1 MTHAQSHPCPPAAY
15 GYAPVLVYPAGY
27 VCPPCPCGTPM
38 VSPYELAVASGGA
51 SAQAFVG
58 GATHVHISLEY
69 VVDDAASAPSIKVTT
84 VSGGSTSTWEETAP
98 TAGYQ
103 VKSDFMSLQP
113 GAKVTLDAIEATARL
128 RWCETFC
135 C

>member
-1 MTHAQSHPCPPAAY
+1 MCQAQTYPSYGCQPC
-15 GYAPVLVYPAGY
+15 
-27 VCPPCPCGTPM
+27 CCGTTM
-38 VSPYELAVASGGA
+38 VSPYELAIASGGA

-58 GATHVHISLEY
+58 GATPVRLSLEY
-69 VVDDAASAPSIKVTT
+69 VIDDSASSPSIKVTT

-98 TAGYQ
+98 PSGYQ
-103 VKSDFMSLQP
+103 VKSDFLNLQP
-113 GAKVTLDAIEATARL
+113 GAKVTLDATEAAARL